1 MYAILRFFYPGL
13 PANSGELT
21 AEVFE
26 NEYLSKTGKL
36 GAIYFDWLCSFD
48 TDFVEYTGPVYRREQ
63 RRLFIAEALAM
74 DWQMSDLLY
83 MLSLELDAAD
93 TSCRRVKYDR

>member
-13 PANSGELT
+13 PAYTPDIN

-26 NEYLSKTGKL
+26 NEYFAKTGKL

-48 TDFVEYTGPVYRREQ
+48 EDFTEPGMGAVYRREK
-63 RRLFIAEALAM
+63 RRLFINEALAM
-74 DWQMSDLLY
+74 DFKVSDLLY
-83 MLSLELDAAD
+83 MLSLELDAAG
-93 TSCRRVKYDR
+93 R

>member
-1 MYAILRFFYPGL
+1 MYAILRFFYAGL
-13 PANSGELT
+13 PAYTPDMN

-48 TDFVEYTGPVYRREQ
+48 EDFTAPGMGAVYRREK

-74 DWQMSDLLY
+74 DCKMSDLLY
-83 MLSLELDAAD
+83 MLSLELDAAG
-93 TSCRRVKYDR
+93 R

>member
-1 MYAILRFFYPGL
+1 MYAILRFFYAGL

-48 TDFVEYTGPVYRREQ
+48 TDFTEPGMGAMYRREQ

-83 MLSLELDAAD
+83 MLSLELDAAG
-93 TSCRRVKYDR
+93 R

>member
-1 MYAILRFFYPGL
+1 MYAILRFFYAGL
-13 PANSGELT
+13 PAYTPKLT

-48 TDFVEYTGPVYRREQ
+48 EDFTEPGMGIVYRREK
-63 RRLFIAEALAM
+63 RRLFINEALAM
-74 DWQMSDLLY
+74 DFKVSDLLY
-83 MLSLELDAAD
+83 MLSLELDAAG
-93 TSCRRVKYDR
+93 R